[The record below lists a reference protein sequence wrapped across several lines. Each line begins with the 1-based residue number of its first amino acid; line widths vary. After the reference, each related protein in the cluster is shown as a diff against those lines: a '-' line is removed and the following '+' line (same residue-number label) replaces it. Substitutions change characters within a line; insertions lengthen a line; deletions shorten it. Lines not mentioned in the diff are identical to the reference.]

1 MLFLHK
7 KQMVHVGRQR
17 TAQTH
22 GPAEKLFAT
31 SIWVTAWVCSLIVRQ
46 SNVYYISSHGDV
58 LRSHVK
64 YQTSDCKDL
73 VVQQCPGML
82 QHLSWLKQEGI
93 LFIQPKQA
101 ICCSSLRLNQWSK
114 MLSVNWLKWSLSL
127 RSNVIS
133 ILVIC
138 VSLPEFALGLI
149 SLAPYVTVWRQ
160 VNATVSWGEK
170 TLFCLR
176 TLTESTWQK
185 YWKVPPFMH
194 FLIFQY
200 KRLIWLRRQAR
211 RWRLSSG
218 VNVYWSRKT
227 WACKFWFVC
236 ACCLQGG
243 CRAES
248 ITIGMWTWLL
258 ERLWKSHR
266 PMIKNSVRA
275 SLQPHHSECLHKG
288 TVHSKKIKK

>member
-1 MLFLHK
+1 MAEIGRHPLHPTK
-7 KQMVHVGRQR
+7 
-17 TAQTH
+17 AS
-22 GPAEKLFAT
+22 P
-31 SIWVTAWVCSLIVRQ
+31 
-46 SNVYYISSHGDV
+46 
-58 LRSHVK
+58 
-64 YQTSDCKDL
+64 
-73 VVQQCPGML
+73 
-82 QHLSWLKQEGI
+82 
-93 LFIQPKQA
+93 A

-149 SLAPYVTVWRQ
+149 SLAPYVTVWSQ
-160 VNATVSWGEK
+160 VNATASWGEK

-185 YWKVPPFMH
+185 YWEVTPFMH

-236 ACCLQGG
+236 ACCLQGS

-288 TVHSKKIKK
+288 TVHSKKIKKSYIQHNCLNSALCWYSFLYLDCRNTFNALSKKDGHRIFLTKKISLNWGGGVEGYLNLKSH

>member
-1 MLFLHK
+1 MAEIGRHPLHPTK
-7 KQMVHVGRQR
+7 
-17 TAQTH
+17 AS
-22 GPAEKLFAT
+22 P
-31 SIWVTAWVCSLIVRQ
+31 
-46 SNVYYISSHGDV
+46 
-58 LRSHVK
+58 
-64 YQTSDCKDL
+64 
-73 VVQQCPGML
+73 
-82 QHLSWLKQEGI
+82 
-93 LFIQPKQA
+93 A

-149 SLAPYVTVWRQ
+149 SLAPYVTVWHPEVRKPCS
-160 VNATVSWGEK
+160 VYVH
-170 TLFCLR
+170 
-176 TLTESTWQK
+176 WQK
-185 YWKVPPFMH
+185 VRDKSTERSPPFMH

-236 ACCLQGG
+236 ACCLQGS